1 MIIFKNKGFQTNSL
15 YPNSDWAGIADF
27 VVPDDSEIAQKI
39 QALYPYYDFALD
51 GDGNLIDVVETERP
65 PEPQPIPSE
74 QRESAYSTLTHKED
88 GTPLI
93 TWEGQNITVNKAS
106 EKWLYYSS
114 EGSETANE
122 LSAIIVE
129 AKSYIRELYPD

>member
-1 MIIFKNKGFQTNSL
+1 MRSIGVCLINKETNICENIAAFTSMQDAIDMFRERYIL
-15 YPNSDWAGIADF
+15 IEPVSSYGIGDIYK
-27 VVPDDSEIAQKI
+27 DGTWSKSE
-39 QALYPYYDFALD
+39 D
-51 GDGNLIDVVETERP
+51 
-65 PEPQPIPSE
+65 PQPIPSE
-74 QRESAYSTLTHKED
+74 QRESAYSTLTHKTD

-114 EGSETANE
+114 EGSETANN
-122 LSAIIVE
+122 LSVLIVE